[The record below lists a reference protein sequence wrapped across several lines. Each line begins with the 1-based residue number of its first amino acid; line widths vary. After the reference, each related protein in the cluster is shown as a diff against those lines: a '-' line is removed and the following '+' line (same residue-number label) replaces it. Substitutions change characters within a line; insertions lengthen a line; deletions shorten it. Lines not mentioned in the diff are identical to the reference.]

1 MLTRIIA
8 LLAAVLTATAPI
20 SPPMSAVSST
30 DGGGST
36 HTQAVTG
43 ADGSTYVYTIADQ
56 TGAVEGCQTYYPA
69 GTVINLAQVGSSCW
83 ANAPSKNDSAGR
95 AESFL
100 GWSERQVADVGSDQ
114 DSADAGITGQIT
126 MPASAKTVYAVWQT
140 TAMRSL
146 SYDINAPAD
155 ADRPSAIQK
164 LLPGTPGAVSVP
176 YNTAARD
183 SSGWTVGDKTKI
195 RGYRFDGWYANRSPW
210 NQTSNLGAKYDFG
223 RNLTQ
228 NTTVYAHWTRLSNDI
243 VYDAN
248 GGTGSHA
255 ATSGYQY
262 SNTTIPSGTS
272 GSFKRVGYRFTG
284 WNTRADGRG
293 TSYKDGD
300 QVPIGASNVTLY
312 AQWAALISIMPSAGG
327 DDTGPSVPYL
337 ACGALAL
344 AALIA
349 GIVSTLRLKG
359 RSVPGRHSR

>member
-1 MLTRIIA
+1 MLTRIVA

-30 DGGGST
+30 DIGGST

-83 ANAPSKNDSAGR
+83 ANAPSKTDSAGR

-114 DSADAGITGQIT
+114 DSTDAGITGQIT

-164 LLPGTPGAVSVP
+164 FLPGTPGAVSVP
-176 YNTAARD
+176 YNTPAQD
-183 SSGWTVGDKTKI
+183 KSGWTVGDKAKI

-243 VYDAN
+243 VYNAN

-255 ATSGYQY
+255 STSGYQY

-272 GSFKRVGYRFTG
+272 GSFKRVGFRFTG
-284 WNTRADGRG
+284 WNTQADGKG
-293 TSYKDGD
+293 TDYKDGD
-300 QVPIGASNVTLY
+300 QVPIGTSDVTLY
-312 AQWAALISIMPSAGG
+312 AQWTPLISIMPSAGG

-337 ACGALAL
+337 ACGALTL
-344 AALIA
+344 VALIA
-349 GIVSTLRLKG
+349 GIVSTFRLKG

>member
-1 MLTRIIA
+1 MLTRIVA

-30 DGGGST
+30 DIGGST

-56 TGAVEGCQTYYPA
+56 TGAFEGCQTYYPA

-83 ANAPSKNDSAGR
+83 ANAPSKTDSAGR

-114 DSADAGITGQIT
+114 DSTDAGITGQIT

-164 LLPGTPGAVSVP
+164 FLPGTPGAVSVP
-176 YNTAARD
+176 YNTPAQD
-183 SSGWTVGDKTKI
+183 KSGWTVGDKAKI

-243 VYDAN
+243 VYNAN

-255 ATSGYQY
+255 STSGYQY
-262 SNTTIPSGTS
+262 SNTIIPSGTS
-272 GSFKRVGYRFTG
+272 GSFKRVGFRFTG
-284 WNTRADGRG
+284 WNTQADGKG
-293 TSYKDGD
+293 TDYKDGD
-300 QVPIGASNVTLY
+300 QVPIGTSDVTLY
-312 AQWAALISIMPSAGG
+312 AQWTPLISIMPSAGG
-327 DDTGPSVPYL
+327 DDTGPSVPYV

-344 AALIA
+344 VALIA
-349 GIVSTLRLKG
+349 GIVSTFRLKG

>member
-1 MLTRIIA
+1 MLTRIVA

-30 DGGGST
+30 DIGGST

-83 ANAPSKNDSAGR
+83 ANAPSKTDQAGR

-114 DSADAGITGQIT
+114 DSTDAGITGQIT

-164 LLPGTPGAVSVP
+164 FLPGTPGAVSVP

-183 SSGWTVGDKTKI
+183 SSGWTVGDKAKI

-243 VYDAN
+243 VYNAN

-255 ATSGYQY
+255 STSGYQY

-272 GSFKRVGYRFTG
+272 SSFKRVGFRFTG
-284 WNTRADGRG
+284 WNTQADGKG
-293 TSYKDGD
+293 TDYKDGD
-300 QVPIGASNVTLY
+300 QVPIGTSDVTLY
-312 AQWAALISIMPSAGG
+312 AQWTPLISIMPSAGG

-337 ACGALAL
+337 ACGALVL

>member
-1 MLTRIIA
+1 MLTRIAA

-30 DGGGST
+30 DIGGST

-83 ANAPSKNDSAGR
+83 ANAPSKTDSAGR

-114 DSADAGITGQIT
+114 DSTNAGITGQIT

-146 SYDINAPAD
+146 SYDINVPAD
-155 ADRPSAIQK
+155 ADRPGAIQK

-176 YNTAARD
+176 YNTAAQD
-183 SSGWTVGDKTKI
+183 KSGWTVGDKAKI
-195 RGYRFDGWYANRSPW
+195 RGYRFDGWYVNRRPW

-223 RNLTQ
+223 WNLTQ
-228 NTTVYAHWTRLSNDI
+228 NTTVYAHWTRLSSDI

-255 ATSGYQY
+255 STSGYQY

-272 GSFKRVGYRFTG
+272 GSFKRVGFRFAG
-284 WNTRADGRG
+284 WNTQADGKG
-293 TSYKDGD
+293 TAYKDGD
-300 QVPIGASNVTLY
+300 QVPIGASNVPLY
-312 AQWAALISIMPSAGG
+312 AQWKPLISIMPSAGG

-344 AALIA
+344 VALIA

>member
-1 MLTRIIA
+1 MLTKIIA
-8 LLAAVLTATAPI
+8 LFAAVLTATAPI
-20 SPPMSAVSST
+20 SWSPPANSLT
-30 DGGGST
+30 NGQTT
-36 HTQAVTG
+36 HTQTVTG
-43 ADGSTYVYTIADQ
+43 SDGNTYVYTIADK

-83 ANAPSKNDSAGR
+83 ANAPSKTDQAGR
-95 AESFL
+95 AETFL

-114 DSADAGITGQIT
+114 DSATAGITGQIT

-146 SYDINAPAD
+146 SYDINAPGD
-155 ADRPSAIQK
+155 ADRPNAAQK
-164 LLPGTPGAVSVP
+164 PLPGTPNAVSVP
-176 YNTAARD
+176 YNTPAQD
-183 SSGWTVGDKTKI
+183 SSGWTAGDATKI
-195 RGYRFDGWYANRSPW
+195 RGYRFDGWYANRIPW

-223 RNLTQ
+223 RNLAQ
-228 NTTVYAHWTRLSNDI
+228 NTTVYAHWTRLSNNI
-243 VYDAN
+243 VYNAN

-255 ATSGYQY
+255 NTSGYQY
-262 SNTTIPSGTS
+262 SNAAIPSGTS

-284 WNTRADGRG
+284 WNTRADGKG
-293 TSYKDGD
+293 TAYKDGD
-300 QVPIGASNVTLY
+300 RVPIGASNVTLY

-337 ACGALAL
+337 ACGALVL